1 MSNILQIASDGA
13 SATKIVD
20 KAGLSSAQM
29 GTYVQRLA
37 KCRLIETSHLKRKT
51 LYRTTSKGKHFLR
64 IFAKLRELV
73 TTD

>member
-37 KCRLIETSHLKRKT
+37 KCRLIETSQKKDT
-51 LYRTTSKGKHFLR
+51 LQNNEQGETLPEN
-64 IFAKLRELV
+64 IREAP
-73 TTD
+73 